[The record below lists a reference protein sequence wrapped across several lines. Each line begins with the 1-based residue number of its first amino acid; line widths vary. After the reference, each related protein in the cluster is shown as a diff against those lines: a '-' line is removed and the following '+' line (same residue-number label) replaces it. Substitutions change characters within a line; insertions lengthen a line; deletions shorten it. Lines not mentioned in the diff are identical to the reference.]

1 MGWGGGVVEGALV
14 CLEGGGVG
22 GLGGWG
28 GVRGYGYEGVVLGGV
43 GLLVSWRDTLWTEMR
58 QVK

>member
-1 MGWGGGVVEGALV
+1 MVEGALV

-22 GLGGWG
+22 GLGGRG
-28 GVRGYGYEGVVLGGV
+28 GVRGYGYEGVVLWGV
-43 GLLVSWRDTLWTEMR
+43 GLLVSWRDTSWTEMR